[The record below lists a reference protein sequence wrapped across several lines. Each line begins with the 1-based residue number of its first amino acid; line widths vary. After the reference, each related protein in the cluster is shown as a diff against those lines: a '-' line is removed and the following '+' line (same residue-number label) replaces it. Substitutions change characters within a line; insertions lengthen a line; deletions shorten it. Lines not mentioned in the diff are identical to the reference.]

1 MTDSQP
7 PRDQTGTEGRAEQAR
22 RWRGADLQDGQISQV
37 VIIDKDTREQRVVLE
52 TDQRVEAPNW
62 TLDGRWLIVNSAGK
76 LYRLAA
82 DGSGGLQEIP
92 TPGLPRANN
101 DHCLSPDG
109 RTIYASAEGHMFAVP
124 LDGGP
129 ARRITKDRPA
139 GEQYWCFLHG
149 VSPDGATLAYVAVQ
163 PVGADQMARR
173 NLALIPATSGD
184 DVLLTDSTGF
194 DGPEFSPDGRWI
206 YYNSE
211 EAASQPGHAQLFRIR
226 PDGSGREQ
234 LTFDEL
240 VNWFPHVSP
249 DGKWVVYVSFPPGT
263 VGHPADKDISIRL
276 LPTDGGTP
284 SVLAEGFGG
293 QGTMN
298 VNGWA
303 PDSVH
308 FACVL
313 YPIRGGRTGGG

>member
-1 MTDSQP
+1 MTEKQP
-7 PRDQTGTEGRAEQAR
+7 PRDPASARPGAQQAR
-22 RWRGADLQDGQISQV
+22 RWAATDLQDGQISRV
-37 VIIDKDTREQRVVLE
+37 VVVNKDTREQRVVLE

-62 TLDGRWLIVNSAGK
+62 TLDGRWLIVNSNGK
-76 LYRLAA
+76 LCRLAV
-82 DGSGGLQEIP
+82 DGTGGLQEIP
-92 TPGLPRANN
+92 TTGLPRANN

-109 RTIYASAEGHMFAVP
+109 RTIYASAEGHLFAVP
-124 LDGGP
+124 LEGGP

-139 GEQYWCFLHG
+139 GEQYWYFLHG
-149 VSPDGATLAYVAVQ
+149 VSPDGTTLAYVAVQ
-163 PVGADQMARR
+163 PIGADQMARR
-173 NLALIPATSGD
+173 NLALIPATGGE
-184 DVLLTDSTGF
+184 DVLLSDSTGF
-194 DGPEFSPDGRWI
+194 DGPEYSPDGQWI

-234 LTFDEL
+234 LTFDER

-249 DGKWVVYVSFPPGT
+249 DGKRVVYVSFSPGT
-263 VGHPADKDISIRL
+263 IGHPADKDISIRL
-276 LPTDGGTP
+276 LPADGGAP
-284 SVLAEGFGG
+284 CIIAEAFGG

-308 FACVL
+308 FAFVL
-313 YPIRGGRTGGG
+313 YPIRAGRTGGG